1 MEEKQKELKTELQ
14 LPALTHSKTAAIVD
28 KGNLDKILH
37 HKEIL
42 KKIVNA
48 IEDLKVDIEKAKLE
62 AGEIV
67 ENEQKW
73 GATIEQHTDEA
84 DLEISDLTRSLEEAA
99 TRVEDY
105 KCEKEKTLLDQQQEE
120 ELEFEKLKLEQKAKI
135 QQTEQAATKPASKS
149 NLKMPKLIITKYDGT
164 YEKWLSF
171 WNKFEAEIDSSDLP
185 AVTKFAHLK
194 ELLESNVC
202 ESIDGLPFTSESYQ
216 RAKNILTSNYGK
228 ISEIVKAYIDN
239 LNALPVITGSQPR
252 KIHKFCQTLN
262 YHVQSLETLGKLSS
276 FFSCILG
283 METSSNS
290 WQIVSERLESMV
302 TLRGDTYQQR
312 IILPTLLAAVNRS
325 QKRNNCGGGDQHGSV
340 ILEHGPQTL
349 LPYPPQNPVIKEV
362 LATALS
368 SEDKFSVLMQQHS
381 LLKALRVCAWV
392 SRFLTN
398 SRNLKPRGVKG
409 PLTTDEMKYQDTWW
423 TSRAQEEGRSLKN
436 FEADK
441 LQLNLQP
448 DNNGIL
454 ECRGRIVGAYP
465 IYLPDGNAFTHK
477 LVQRAHLATLHGGVT
492 LTMTKVQETHWIPHL
507 RKLTKKVIKS
517 CWGCKRFRAQAYQSP
532 PLSNLPTTRTQGVT
546 SYETIGVD
554 FAGPIKYQVTKKMQG

>member
-1 MEEKQKELKTELQ
+1 M
-14 LPALTHSKTAAIVD
+14 
-28 KGNLDKILH
+28 
-37 HKEIL
+37 
-42 KKIVNA
+42 
-48 IEDLKVDIEKAKLE
+48 
-62 AGEIV
+62 
-67 ENEQKW
+67 
-73 GATIEQHTDEA
+73 
-84 DLEISDLTRSLEEAA
+84 
-99 TRVEDY
+99 
-105 KCEKEKTLLDQQQEE
+105 
-120 ELEFEKLKLEQKAKI
+120 
-135 QQTEQAATKPASKS
+135 
-149 NLKMPKLIITKYDGT
+149 
-164 YEKWLSF
+164 
-171 WNKFEAEIDSSDLP
+171 
-185 AVTKFAHLK
+185 
-194 ELLESNVC
+194 
-202 ESIDGLPFTSESYQ
+202 
-216 RAKNILTSNYGK
+216 
-228 ISEIVKAYIDN
+228 
-239 LNALPVITGSQPR
+239 
-252 KIHKFCQTLN
+252 
-262 YHVQSLETLGKLSS
+262 
-276 FFSCILG
+276 
-283 METSSNS
+283 
-290 WQIVSERLESMV
+290 
-302 TLRGDTYQQR
+302 
-312 IILPTLLAAVNRS
+312 LLAAVNRS

-362 LATALS
+362 LAKALS

-409 PLTTDEMKYQDTWW
+409 PLTTDEMKYQETR
-423 TSRAQEEGRSLKN
+423 RAQEEGRSLKN

-492 LTMTKVQETHWIPHL
+492 LTMTKVRETHWIPRL

-532 PLSNLPTTRTQGVT
+532 PLGNLPTIRTRGVT
-546 SYETIGVD
+546 PYETIGVD